1 MTRLNTL
8 APPTKRK
15 KSKRVGRGMGSGLGK
30 TCGRGHK
37 GQRARAGG
45 RRDGVFEGG
54 QMPLH
59 RRVPKR
65 GFNSR
70 LARMT
75 ARVRISDIARLQRD
89 DAELSEIN
97 IAELKRR
104 GVITKNTKR
113 VRLFLSAGGI
123 ALSRAVRVSAGIAL
137 SSPARAAIVA
147 AGGEVMNS

>member
-8 APPTKRK
+8 SSPHKRK
-15 KSKRVGRGMGSGLGK
+15 KAKRVGRGMGSGLGK

-45 RRDGVFEGG
+45 RRDGAFEGG

-65 GFNSR
+65 GFSSR

-75 ARVRISDIARLQRD
+75 ARVRVSDIARLQRD
-89 DAELSEIN
+89 DAELTDIN
-97 IAELKRR
+97 PAELKRR
-104 GVITKNTKR
+104 GVVAKNAKR
-113 VRLFLSAGGI
+113 VRLFLSANGI
-123 ALSRAVRVSAGIAL
+123 PLARAVRVSGVVASA
-137 SSPARAAIVA
+137 SARAAIAA
-147 AGGEVMNS
+147 AGGEIADS